1 MWSFFCVVCII
12 FSGDEYM
19 EKMDSGINSYNHTVT
34 MIERKSFVTSGV
46 KKIENFDE
54 TQFLL
59 DTVMGFLLVKGEG
72 LELIK
77 LDTIQGTVTIK
88 GMINSLTYLDE
99 NGKKDKES
107 SIFNRLFK

>member
-1 MWSFFCVVCII
+1 MLLA
-12 FSGDEYM
+12 EYM
-19 EKMDSGINSYNHTVT
+19 EKIDSGINSYNHTVT

>member
-1 MWSFFCVVCII
+1 
-12 FSGDEYM
+12 
-19 EKMDSGINSYNHTVT
+19 MDSGINSYNHTVT

-107 SIFNRLFK
+107 SIFNRLFNSYHLLLYFFYCLCKLKL

>member
-1 MWSFFCVVCII
+1 
-12 FSGDEYM
+12 M
-19 EKMDSGINSYNHTVT
+19 EKIDSGINSYNHTVT

-99 NGKKDKES
+99 NGKRIRKVVY
-107 SIFNRLFK
+107 SIVYLNNDSIIYAN

>member
-1 MWSFFCVVCII
+1 
-12 FSGDEYM
+12 
-19 EKMDSGINSYNHTVT
+19 MDKIESNISSYNHTVT

-46 KKIENFDE
+46 KKIENFDD

-59 DTVMGFLLVKGEG
+59 DTVMGFMLVKGEG

-77 LDTIQGTVTIK
+77 LDTLQGTVTIK
-88 GMINSLTYLDE
+88 GLISSLNYLEE
-99 NGKKDKES
+99 NGKRDKES

>member
-1 MWSFFCVVCII
+1 
-12 FSGDEYM
+12 
-19 EKMDSGINSYNHTVT
+19 MDSGINSYNHTVT

-99 NGKKDKES
+99 NGKRIRKVVY
-107 SIFNRLFK
+107 SIVYLNNDSIIYAN

>member
-1 MWSFFCVVCII
+1 
-12 FSGDEYM
+12 M

-34 MIERKSFVTSGV
+34 MIERKQFVTSGV

>member
-1 MWSFFCVVCII
+1 
-12 FSGDEYM
+12 M
-19 EKMDSGINSYNHTVT
+19 EKIDSGINSYNHTVT

-77 LDTIQGTVTIK
+77 LDTLLHICEG
-88 GMINSLTYLDE
+88 
-99 NGKKDKES
+99 
-107 SIFNRLFK
+107 FNITLGEFFTEPMFDTAEQD